1 MQGVPAL
8 DVPEFKGRS
17 KLLLHHLPG
26 GGSSWLKNLS
36 DDRRHVVTTASL
48 PSITGTA
55 VNLLFQTAHL
65 ARSEK
70 QNAMLL
76 DLYICNWLEER
87 IGFKAD
93 FRISFYP
100 GKFSKERRSII
111 PAGDTSQFIPSRD
124 ADVAKF

>member
-1 MQGVPAL
+1 
-8 DVPEFKGRS
+8 
-17 KLLLHHLPG
+17 
-26 GGSSWLKNLS
+26 
-36 DDRRHVVTTASL
+36 
-48 PSITGTA
+48 
-55 VNLLFQTAHL
+55 
-65 ARSEK
+65 
-70 QNAMLL
+70 MLL
-76 DLYICNWLEER
+76 VPWLCKSDQELIFPNHLSLSSSEDQDLYICNWLEER

>member
-1 MQGVPAL
+1 MSVQQGSKQTFTTPLTRRRVLMVESEIMNDDL
-8 DVPEFKGRS
+8 DIRTMVIVMKVDFEEI
-17 KLLLHHLPG
+17 
-26 GGSSWLKNLS
+26 
-36 DDRRHVVTTASL
+36 L
-48 PSITGTA
+48 PSRIYQMIEGISPED
-55 VNLLFQTAHL
+55 Q
-65 ARSEK
+65 
-70 QNAMLL
+70 